1 MAAALSPP
9 PLDTPIVELGTGLG
23 IVTGAMT
30 RDFSEYLRVR
40 DTRLSSAAYSPRS
53 SAVTLTA
60 QTASIGSTTLLP
72 LATGLYRVCWRF
84 RLSTAA
90 TTSSSVLLTITA
102 TDGVPVTY
110 VSAAYTG
117 NVTTAPQSGMFLVR
131 ADAGTPL
138 SYSTTYASS
147 GATAAVYE
155 LDITLEA
162 L

>member
-1 MAAALSPP
+1 MAIALPPP
-9 PLDTPIVELGTGLG
+9 PLDTAIVETGTGLG
-23 IVTGAMT
+23 VVTGSMT
-30 RDFSEYLRVR
+30 RDFAEWLRSVT
-40 DTRLSSAAYSPRS
+40 TRVSTSAYSPRS

-60 QTASIGSTTLLP
+60 QTTSIGLTTLLP
-72 LATGLYRVCWRF
+72 SATGLYRVCWRF

-90 TTSSSVLLTITA
+90 TTSSSLLVTITA
-102 TDGVPVTY
+102 TDGVTVTY
-110 VSAAYTG
+110 ASAAYTG
-117 NVTTAPQSGMFLVR
+117 NVTNAPQSGVFLVR

-147 GATAAVYE
+147 GATAMVYE